1 VPGTTTCCTSPEKT
15 SFSGETSSNAK
26 PDMRLSNPF
35 EIAPLDCGAHQFTP
49 LDAT

>member
-1 VPGTTTCCTSPEKT
+1 
-15 SFSGETSSNAK
+15 
-26 PDMRLSNPF
+26 MRLSNPF

>member
-1 VPGTTTCCTSPEKT
+1 
-15 SFSGETSSNAK
+15 
-26 PDMRLSNPF
+26 MRLSNPV